1 MLNGFLAALRRS
13 RETAEVKAAYDEFL
27 ERLDAGQVA
36 AEAVKPGDA
45 MPAFLLPN
53 AEGRLVASAGLLAQ
67 GPLVVTFFRGGWC
80 PYCSATLEA
89 LEMVLP
95 ELSRAG
101 GTLVAMTPE
110 TGGRALAMKHDRNL
124 HYEVLVD
131 VDLAVAMA
139 FGIVFRTPPLY
150 AGLLRRRGVDL
161 SPMRVQDPADQERLR
176 AYIWADQ
183 PARLARLEGALA
195 IAAADP
201 PALDRGDAADWTDE
215 NLLPAPEPGVVR
227 VLMHSVAYTY
237 FRAATLAR
245 IAAHMAAVGRQA
257 AAEAPLAWLRFEP
270 PPGHAEAPTLRLQT
284 WPGGQDHRLATG
296 SPHGAWIRWGG
307 HHPV

>member
-1 MLNGFLAALRRS
+1 MLNGFLQALRRS

-150 AGLLRRRGVDL
+150 AGLLRKRGIDL
-161 SPMRVQDPADQERLR
+161 AERSGNPA
-176 AYIWADQ
+176 W
-183 PARLARLEGALA
+183 
-195 IAAADP
+195 
-201 PALDRGDAADWTDE
+201 
-215 NLLPAPEPGVVR
+215 LLPVP
-227 VLMHSVAYTY
+227 
-237 FRAATLAR
+237 AAFL
-245 IAAHMAAVGRQA
+245 V
-257 AAEAPLAWLRFEP
+257 
-270 PPGHAEAPTLRLQT
+270 
-284 WPGGQDHRLATG
+284 GQDGIVLRSWVNVDFTQRAEPTEILKALTG
-296 SPHGAWIRWGG
+296 LQALSGF
-307 HHPV
+307 